1 MQLRI
6 NNAIMHFFCF
16 LGIIK
21 SALFSPVLVGWAGD
35 IIIGPHYSGWHY
47 YCYNYY
53 QKKLNQKGGYLYG

>member
-1 MQLRI
+1 
-6 NNAIMHFFCF
+6 MHFFCF